1 MLKPQNNFYRTMI
14 SLNGV
19 WEYSKVC
26 ETPEQGFAPEGK
38 LAVPASWNEQHNDL
52 YHHKGRL
59 WYQYRFTVPALPG
72 GKRALLRFS
81 GLLYR
86 AEFFFNGEKLGEDNT
101 GLMPVEFDVT
111 EKLSPEGNLLVVG
124 VDGDRSESQ
133 SIGHGDFY
141 EYGGI
146 HRPVTLEI
154 VNEKRIIDLKA
165 ETTAAGGLKLR
176 WKSSGG
182 SEIRFSVNGQK
193 ALFSV
198 ADGKGEMKI
207 TGVTPWSPE
216 NPRLYALTAELIDGE
231 QVCDT
236 YILKTGFRTFE
247 VSGRELL
254 LNGQKCRLDGFCRHE
269 DFYVIGKGVND
280 ALNIRD
286 FELMK
291 WCGANSFRTSHY
303 PYCEEILE
311 LADELGFMVID
322 ELPFSSLKQNQMA
335 DKELQAHARIMVQ
348 RLIDRDFN
356 HPCVVSWSLGNEC
369 QIEAPESEEF
379 FRIVSGEVRKADP
392 VRPTT
397 LVAFTRPG
405 EDHAYK
411 FADIIGINRYYG
423 WYGYPQWGN
432 PGEPGDL
439 PRAIELLEAVLDK
452 FHELI
457 AKPFLISEFGA
468 DCVAGHHSMFTLQF
482 TEEFQAEFLKRYI
495 KHFQSRSDVAGMHIW
510 HFADFSTNQI
520 PLRVQGNR
528 KGIFSR
534 NREPKIAAFAIRQA
548 WTGQDGLGL
557 QPLGESRNT
566 ETFLPPGQ

>member
-1 MLKPQNNFYRTMI
+1 MLKPQNNFCRTLI
-14 SLNGV
+14 LLNGI
-19 WEYSKVC
+19 WDYSKVC
-26 ETPEQGFAPEGK
+26 DTPEKGFTPQGK
-38 LAVPASWNEQHNDL
+38 LAVPASWNEQHNEL

-59 WYQYRFTVPALPG
+59 WYQYRFTVPPLPQ
-72 GKRALLRFS
+72 GKRALLRFA

-86 AEFFFNGEKLGEDNT
+86 AEFFFNGGKLGEDNI

-111 EKLSPEGNLLVVG
+111 EKLSPSGNLLVVG

-133 SIGHGDFY
+133 AIGHGDFY

-154 VNEKRIIDLKA
+154 VNEKRITDIKA
-165 ETTAAGGLKLR
+165 ETFCSGVLKLR
-176 WKSSGG
+176 WKNSGG
-182 SEIRFSVNGQK
+182 EKIRFSIKGVTAVFDANCQE
-193 ALFSV
+193 
-198 ADGKGEMKI
+198 GEMFVPD
-207 TGVTPWSPE
+207 VTPWSPE
-216 NPRLYALTAELIDGE
+216 VPQLYSLSAELLE
-231 QVCDT
+231 NETLCDT
-236 YILKTGFRTFE
+236 YTLKTGFRTFE

-254 LNGQKCRLDGFCRHE
+254 LNGKKVSLDGFCRHE

-311 LADELGFMVID
+311 LADEVGFMVID
-322 ELPFSSLKQNQMA
+322 ELPFSSLKQNHMA
-335 DKELQAHARIMVQ
+335 DKELQANARIMI
-348 RLIDRDFN
+348 RTLIDRDFN
-356 HPCVVSWSLGNEC
+356 HPSVVSWSLGNEC

-379 FRIVSGEVRKADP
+379 FRIVSEEVRSADP

-411 FADIIGINRYYG
+411 FADIVGINRYYG
-423 WYGYPQWGN
+423 WYGYPQWGS

-439 PRAIELLEAVLDK
+439 TRAIELLSEELDK
-452 FHELI
+452 FSALI
-457 AKPFLISEFGA
+457 EKPFIITEFGA
-468 DCVAGHHSMFTLQF
+468 DCIEGHHSMFALQF

-495 KHFQSRSDVAGMHIW
+495 KHFQQRTDVAGMHIW

-534 NREPKIAAFAIRQA
+534 NREPKIAAFAVRQA
-548 WTGQDGLGL
+548 WTGEEGLGL
-557 QPLGESRNT
+557 LPLGEK
-566 ETFLPPGQ
+566 

>member
-1 MLKPQNNFYRTMI
+1 MLKPQNNFCRTLI
-14 SLNGV
+14 LLNGI
-19 WEYSKVC
+19 WDYSKVC
-26 ETPEQGFAPEGK
+26 DTPEKGFTPQGK
-38 LAVPASWNEQHNDL
+38 LAVPASWNEQHNEL

-59 WYQYRFTVPALPG
+59 WYQYRFTVPPLPQ
-72 GKRALLRFS
+72 GKRALLRFA

-86 AEFFFNGEKLGEDNT
+86 AEFFFNGGKLGEDNI

-111 EKLSPEGNLLVVG
+111 EKLSPSGNLLVVG

-133 SIGHGDFY
+133 AIGHGDFY

-154 VNEKRIIDLKA
+154 VNEKRITDIKA
-165 ETTAAGGLKLR
+165 ETFCSGVLKLR
-176 WKSSGG
+176 WKNSGG
-182 SEIRFSVNGQK
+182 EKIRFSIKGVTAVFDANCGE
-193 ALFSV
+193 
-198 ADGKGEMKI
+198 GEMFVPD
-207 TGVTPWSPE
+207 VTPWSPE
-216 NPRLYALTAELIDGE
+216 VPQLYSLSAELLE
-231 QVCDT
+231 NETLCDT
-236 YILKTGFRTFE
+236 YTLKTGFRTFE

-254 LNGQKCRLDGFCRHE
+254 LNGKKVSLDGFCRHE

-311 LADELGFMVID
+311 LADEVGFMVID
-322 ELPFSSLKQNQMA
+322 ELPFSSLKQNHMA
-335 DKELQAHARIMVQ
+335 DKELQANARIMI
-348 RLIDRDFN
+348 RTLIDRDFN
-356 HPCVVSWSLGNEC
+356 HPSVVSWSLGNEC

-379 FRIVSGEVRKADP
+379 FRIVSEEVRSADP

-411 FADIIGINRYYG
+411 FADIVGINRYYG
-423 WYGYPQWGN
+423 WYGYPQWGS

-439 PRAIELLEAVLDK
+439 TRAIDLLSEELDK
-452 FHELI
+452 FSALI
-457 AKPFLISEFGA
+457 EKPFIITEFGA
-468 DCVAGHHSMFTLQF
+468 DCIEGHHSMFALQF

-495 KHFQSRSDVAGMHIW
+495 KHFQQRTDVAGMHIW

-534 NREPKIAAFAIRQA
+534 NREPKIAAFAVRQA
-548 WTGQDGLGL
+548 WTGEEGLGL
-557 QPLGESRNT
+557 LPLGEK
-566 ETFLPPGQ
+566 

>member
-1 MLKPQNNFYRTMI
+1 MLKPQNNFCRTLI
-14 SLNGV
+14 SLNGI
-19 WEYSKVC
+19 WDYSKVC
-26 ETPEQGFAPEGK
+26 DTPEKGFTPQGK
-38 LAVPASWNEQHNDL
+38 LAVPASWNEQHNEL

-59 WYQYRFTVPALPG
+59 WYQYRFTVPPLPQ
-72 GKRALLRFS
+72 GKRALLRFA

-86 AEFFFNGEKLGEDNT
+86 AEFFFNGGKLGEDNI

-111 EKLSPEGNLLVVG
+111 EKLSPSGNLLVVG

-133 SIGHGDFY
+133 AIGHGDFY

-154 VNEKRIIDLKA
+154 VNEKRITDIKA
-165 ETTAAGGLKLR
+165 ETFCSGVLKLR
-176 WKSSGG
+176 WKNSGG
-182 SEIRFSVNGQK
+182 EKIRFSIKGVTAVFDANCGE
-193 ALFSV
+193 
-198 ADGKGEMKI
+198 GEMFVPD
-207 TGVTPWSPE
+207 VTPWSPE
-216 NPRLYALTAELIDGE
+216 VPQLYSLSAELLE
-231 QVCDT
+231 NETLCDT
-236 YILKTGFRTFE
+236 YTLKTGFRTFE

-254 LNGQKCRLDGFCRHE
+254 LNGKKVSLDGFCRHE

-311 LADELGFMVID
+311 LADEVGFMVID
-322 ELPFSSLKQNQMA
+322 ELPFSSLKQNHMA
-335 DKELQAHARIMVQ
+335 DKELQANARIMI
-348 RLIDRDFN
+348 RTLIDRDFN
-356 HPCVVSWSLGNEC
+356 HPSVVSWSLGNEC

-379 FRIVSGEVRKADP
+379 FRIVSEEVRSADP

-411 FADIIGINRYYG
+411 FADIVGINRYYG
-423 WYGYPQWGN
+423 WYGYPQWGS

-439 PRAIELLEAVLDK
+439 TRAIELLSEELDK
-452 FHELI
+452 FSAIIE
-457 AKPFLISEFGA
+457 KPFIITEFGA
-468 DCVAGHHSMFTLQF
+468 DCIEGHHSMFALQF

-495 KHFQSRSDVAGMHIW
+495 KHFQQRTDVAGMHIW

-534 NREPKIAAFAIRQA
+534 NREPKIAAFAVRQA
-548 WTGQDGLGL
+548 WTGEEGLGL
-557 QPLGESRNT
+557 LPLGEK
-566 ETFLPPGQ
+566 

>member
-1 MLKPQNNFYRTMI
+1 MLKPQNNFCRTLI
-14 SLNGV
+14 LLNGI
-19 WEYSKVC
+19 WDYSKVC
-26 ETPEQGFAPEGK
+26 DTPERGFTPQGK
-38 LAVPASWNEQHNDL
+38 LAVPASWNEQHNEL

-59 WYQYRFTVPALPG
+59 WYQYRFTVPPLPQ
-72 GKRALLRFS
+72 GKRALLRFA

-86 AEFFFNGEKLGEDNT
+86 AEFFFNGGKLGEDNI

-111 EKLSPEGNLLVVG
+111 EKLSPSGNLLVVG

-133 SIGHGDFY
+133 AIGHGDFY

-154 VNEKRIIDLKA
+154 VNEKRITDIKA
-165 ETTAAGGLKLR
+165 ETFCSGVLKLR
-176 WKSSGG
+176 WKNSGG
-182 SEIRFSVNGQK
+182 EKIRFSIKGVTAVFDANCQE
-193 ALFSV
+193 
-198 ADGKGEMKI
+198 GEMFVPD
-207 TGVTPWSPE
+207 VTPWSPE
-216 NPRLYALTAELIDGE
+216 VPQLYSLSAELLE
-231 QVCDT
+231 NETLCDT
-236 YILKTGFRTFE
+236 YTLKTGFRTFE

-254 LNGQKCRLDGFCRHE
+254 LNGKKVSLDGFCRHE

-311 LADELGFMVID
+311 LADEVGFMVID
-322 ELPFSSLKQNQMA
+322 ELPFSSLKQNHMA
-335 DKELQAHARIMVQ
+335 DKELQANARIMI
-348 RLIDRDFN
+348 RTLIDRDFN
-356 HPCVVSWSLGNEC
+356 HPSVVSWSLGNEC
-369 QIEAPESEEF
+369 QIEAPESGEF
-379 FRIVSGEVRKADP
+379 FRIVSEEVRSADP

-411 FADIIGINRYYG
+411 FADIVGINRYYG
-423 WYGYPQWGN
+423 WYGYPQWGS

-439 PRAIELLEAVLDK
+439 TRAIELLSEELDK
-452 FHELI
+452 FSALI
-457 AKPFLISEFGA
+457 EKPFIITEFGA
-468 DCVAGHHSMFTLQF
+468 DCIEGHHSMFALQF

-495 KHFQSRSDVAGMHIW
+495 KHFQQRTDVAGMHIW

-534 NREPKIAAFAIRQA
+534 NREPKIAAFAVRQA
-548 WTGQDGLGL
+548 WTGEEGLGL
-557 QPLGESRNT
+557 LPLGEK
-566 ETFLPPGQ
+566 

>member
-1 MLKPQNNFYRTMI
+1 MLKPQNNFCRTLI
-14 SLNGV
+14 SLNGI
-19 WEYSKVC
+19 WDYSKIC
-26 ETPEQGFAPEGK
+26 DTPEKGFTPQGK
-38 LAVPASWNEQHNDL
+38 LAVPASWNEQHNEL

-59 WYQYRFTVPALPG
+59 WYQYRFTVPALPA
-72 GKRALLRFS
+72 GKRALLRFA

-111 EKLSPEGNLLVVG
+111 EKLSPSGNLLVVG

-133 SIGHGDFY
+133 AIGHGDFY

-154 VNEKRIIDLKA
+154 VNEKRITDIKA
-165 ETTAAGGLKLR
+165 ETFCSGVLKLR
-176 WKSSGG
+176 WKNSGG
-182 SEIRFSVNGQK
+182 EKIRFSIKGITAVFDAKCGQ
-193 ALFSV
+193 
-198 ADGKGEMKI
+198 GEMVVPD
-207 TGVTPWSPE
+207 VTPWTPE
-216 NPRLYALTAELIDGE
+216 VPQLYPLSAELLE
-231 QVCDT
+231 NETLCDT
-236 YILKTGFRTFE
+236 YTLKTGFRTFE
-247 VSGRELL
+247 VSGRDLL
-254 LNGQKCRLDGFCRHE
+254 LNGKKISMDGFCRHE

-322 ELPFSSLKQNQMA
+322 ELPFSSLKQNHMA
-335 DKELQAHARIMVQ
+335 DKELQANARIMV
-348 RLIDRDFN
+348 RTLIDRDFN
-356 HPCVVSWSLGNEC
+356 HPSVVSWSLGNEC
-369 QIEAPESEEF
+369 QIEVPESEEF
-379 FRIVSGEVRKADP
+379 FRIVSEEVRAADP

-411 FADIIGINRYYG
+411 FADIVGINRYYG
-423 WYGYPQWGN
+423 WYGYPQWGS

-439 PRAIELLEAVLDK
+439 TRAIELLSEELDK
-452 FHELI
+452 FSALI
-457 AKPFLISEFGA
+457 EKPFIITEFGA
-468 DCVAGHHSMFTLQF
+468 DCIEGHHSMFALQF

-495 KHFQSRSDVAGMHIW
+495 KHFQQRSDVAGMHIW
-510 HFADFSTNQI
+510 HFADFSTNQL

-534 NREPKIAAFAIRQA
+534 NREPKIAAFAVRQA
-548 WTGQDGLGL
+548 WTGKDGLGL
-557 QPLGESRNT
+557 LPLGEK
-566 ETFLPPGQ
+566 